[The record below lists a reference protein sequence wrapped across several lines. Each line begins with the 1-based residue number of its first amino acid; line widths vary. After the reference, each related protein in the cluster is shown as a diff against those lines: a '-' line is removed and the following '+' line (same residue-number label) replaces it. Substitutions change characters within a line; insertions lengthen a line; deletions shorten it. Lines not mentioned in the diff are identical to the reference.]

1 MIDNEEEIRSTGYGV
16 ERLYNESFW
25 NEIKNRVYVE
35 NENYMEGCGESGW
48 VDMIDIYAI
57 LVHKYGDF
65 NLIVLSGEGKPYL
78 YDKKNLIDGLPRGI
92 SKNKWIECFLK
103 PTKMFLK
110 NTMIC
115 VFDNNHYQE
124 IVKK

>member
-1 MIDNEEEIRSTGYGV
+1 
-16 ERLYNESFW
+16 
-25 NEIKNRVYVE
+25 
-35 NENYMEGCGESGW
+35 MEGCEESGW
-48 VDMIDIYAI
+48 VAMIDIYAI

-78 YDKKNLIDGLPRGI
+78 YDKKNFINGLPRGI

-115 VFDNNHYQE
+115 MFEKKHYQE